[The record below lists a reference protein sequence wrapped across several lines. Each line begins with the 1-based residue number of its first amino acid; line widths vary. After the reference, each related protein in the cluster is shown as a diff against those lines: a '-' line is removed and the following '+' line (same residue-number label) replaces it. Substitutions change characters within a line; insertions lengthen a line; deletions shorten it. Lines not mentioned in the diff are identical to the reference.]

1 MKHDLAAIEFPQP
14 REGSGKSA
22 DKEEARARRGGQGRV
37 EKPVTPER
45 SGIETEDVCDW
56 RGKRRRTR
64 EKKLIA
70 APRVAKRAA
79 KKKGAV
85 DA

>member
-1 MKHDLAAIEFPQP
+1 M
-14 REGSGKSA
+14 
-22 DKEEARARRGGQGRV
+22 

-85 DA
+85 GA